1 VAQSPP
7 VAFGNRKR
15 RFQRVGK
22 CLTLPSSGAD
32 RAGFFRVRVKHLPT
46 PGSAGL
52 WGSAPEPKNRHWGGF
67 FADRENFASGSPEA
81 IVLDVL
87 IQAIPFG

>member
-32 RAGFFRVRVKHLPT
+32 RAGSFRVRVKHLPT
-46 PGSAGL
+46 PGTRDCVALPPDQKTATGVAFSLTAKILGP
-52 WGSAPEPKNRHWGGF
+52 APPT
-67 FADRENFASGSPEA
+67 A

-87 IQAIPFG
+87 IQAITFG